1 MSPSNSNIAIS
12 NGGGSGDSNSSTGK
26 NYIEHQVSKRDTL
39 AGVAI
44 KYGVEVADIKRLNGL
59 STDLQMFALK
69 TLLIPLPGRH
79 PPSPILSN
87 GSASPGGNDVDM
99 TPPWPRHSNVL
110 ETLESLSLKSP
121 QQKVSPAMSTL
132 QNFYGLK
139 SSKCK
144 DSAEGM
150 EMAVYRR
157 GSLDYLNEGLLH
169 RATPVSG
176 PSYSNHRSINL
187 ADDFL
192 SENGLA
198 AEYNP
203 LSEAREGE
211 GEKSNEKFVRRR
223 QKADADPRSGT
234 TEMLLKEENNG
245 GSRAFSPVTGK
256 GLSMRPKSA
265 SRTSLAAESEPGWL
279 NAMPVGLGDSII
291 ADVSDGVR
299 KSSSTPSLQDQ
310 ENSYSSSVWPTSKW
324 SLKPDL
330 QALSTAAISIPIFDG
345 LPKPISGRRSKAA
358 LD

>member
-1 MSPSNSNIAIS
+1 MSPNSNIAIT
-12 NGGGSGDSNSSTGK
+12 NGSGSGDNNSSSSSK

-44 KYGVEVADIKRLNGL
+44 KYGVEVPDIKRLNGL

-69 TLLIPLPGRH
+69 ILRIPLPGRH

-87 GSASPGGNDVDM
+87 GSTSPGGNNVDM
-99 TPPWPRHSNVL
+99 TPPRPRLSNVL
-110 ETLESLSLKSP
+110 ETIESLSLKSP
-121 QQKVSPAMSTL
+121 AKKVSPAMSTL
-132 QNFYGLK
+132 QKFYDLK
-139 SSKCK
+139 SSKRK

-157 GSLDYLNEGLLH
+157 GSLDDLNEGLLH
-169 RATPVSG
+169 RATPISG
-176 PSYSNHRSINL
+176 SSYGNHKSINL
-187 ADDFL
+187 ANDFL
-192 SENGLA
+192 LENGLA
-198 AEYNP
+198 GEYKP
-203 LSEAREGE
+203 PSEPREGE

-223 QKADADPRSGT
+223 QKADADPRAGT
-234 TEMLLKEENNG
+234 IEKLLKEENNG
-245 GSRAFSPVTGK
+245 GSSAFSNVTGK
-256 GLSMRPKSA
+256 SLAMRPKSA

-279 NAMPVGLGDSII
+279 NAMPMGLGDSII

-299 KSSSTPSLQDQ
+299 KSSSSPGLQDQ
-310 ENSYSSSVWPTSKW
+310 ENSNSSSVWPTSKW

>member
-1 MSPSNSNIAIS
+1 
-12 NGGGSGDSNSSTGK
+12 
-26 NYIEHQVSKRDTL
+26 
-39 AGVAI
+39 
-44 KYGVEVADIKRLNGL
+44 
-59 STDLQMFALK
+59 MFALK

-99 TPPWPRHSNVL
+99 TPPWPRHLNVL

-132 QNFYGLK
+132 QKFYGLK
-139 SSKCK
+139 SSKRK
-144 DSAEGM
+144 DSAESM

-169 RATPVSG
+169 VSG

-198 AEYNP
+198 VEYNP

-211 GEKSNEKFVRRR
+211 GEKSNDKFVRRR

-234 TEMLLKEENNG
+234 TEKLLKEENSG

>member
-1 MSPSNSNIAIS
+1 MSPNSNNAIT
-12 NGGGSGDSNSSTGK
+12 NGSGSGDNNSSSSSK

-44 KYGVEVADIKRLNGL
+44 KYGVEVPDIKRLNGL

-69 TLLIPLPGRH
+69 ILRIPLPGRH

-87 GSASPGGNDVDM
+87 GSTSPGIVGLRNKGPTFIEVPSSQFTKTRLGGNNADM
-99 TPPWPRHSNVL
+99 TPPRPRLSNVL
-110 ETLESLSLKSP
+110 ETIESLSLKSP
-121 QQKVSPAMSTL
+121 PKKVSPAMSTL
-132 QNFYGLK
+132 QKFYDLK
-139 SSKCK
+139 SSKRK

-157 GSLDYLNEGLLH
+157 GSLDDLNEGLLH
-169 RATPVSG
+169 RATPITGS
-176 PSYSNHRSINL
+176 SYGNHKSINL
-187 ADDFL
+187 ANDFL
-192 SENGLA
+192 LENGLA
-198 AEYNP
+198 AGYKP
-203 LSEAREGE
+203 PSEPREGE

-223 QKADADPRSGT
+223 QKADADPRAGT
-234 TEMLLKEENNG
+234 IEKLLKEENNG
-245 GSRAFSPVTGK
+245 GSSAFSN
-256 GLSMRPKSA
+256 L
-265 SRTSLAAESEPGWL
+265 
-279 NAMPVGLGDSII
+279 GLGDSII

-299 KSSSTPSLQDQ
+299 KSSSSPGLQDQ
-310 ENSYSSSVWPTSKW
+310 ENSNSSSVWPTSKW

>member
-1 MSPSNSNIAIS
+1 MSPSNSNIAS
-12 NGGGSGDSNSSTGK
+12 TTGGGGGGGGSNNSNK

-87 GSASPGGNDVDM
+87 GSASRGGNNIDK
-99 TPPWPRHSNVL
+99 TPPRPCHLNVL

-121 QQKVSPAMSTL
+121 QKKASPAMSTL
-132 QNFYGLK
+132 QKFYGLK
-139 SSKCK
+139 SSKHK

-150 EMAVYRR
+150 EMAVYRT
-157 GSLDYLNEGLLH
+157 GNLDYLNEGLLYK
-169 RATPVSG
+169 ALPVSG
-176 PSYSNHRSINL
+176 PSYRNHKSINL
-187 ADDFL
+187 ADGFL
-192 SENGLA
+192 PDNGSV
-198 AEYNP
+198 AEYKP
-203 LSEAREGE
+203 LSEARDGE

-223 QKADADPRSGT
+223 QKAEADPRAGT
-234 TEMLLKEENNG
+234 PEKLLKEENNG
-245 GSRAFSPVTGK
+245 GSSAFSPVTGK
-256 GLSMRPKSA
+256 RLAMRPKSA

-279 NAMPVGLGDSII
+279 NAMPVGMGDSII
-291 ADVSDGVR
+291 ADGSVGVH
-299 KSSSTPSLQDQ
+299 KSSSTSSLQDQ
-310 ENSYSSSVWPTSKW
+310 ENNNFSSVWTTSKW

-330 QALSTAAISIPIFDG
+330 QALSNAAISIPKFDG
-345 LPKPISGRRSKAA
+345 LPKPSGRWSKAA

>member
-99 TPPWPRHSNVL
+99 TPPWPRHLNVL

-132 QNFYGLK
+132 QKFYGLK

-169 RATPVSG
+169 VSG

-198 AEYNP
+198 VEYNP

-211 GEKSNEKFVRRR
+211 GEKSNDKFVRRR

-234 TEMLLKEENNG
+234 TEKLLKEENSG

-291 ADVSDGVR
+291 ADMSDGVR